1 MLMMIQVRNI
11 FSILNNGSIPDLLS
25 TAGSKY
31 IVIMLIKKISNTSAI
46 KFKTLYTTS
55 SRWNYLI

>member
-46 KFKTLYTTS
+46 MELLDLKIFC
-55 SRWNYLI
+55 